1 MVGNTNHGDELMNS
15 SQTSRPD
22 EPLIVAPIPVSHIG
36 IDRPWRWIAA
46 GAADLRS
53 AAAVS
58 LAYGATWVIL
68 SFLICAGL
76 FAAGLFYWLLPAIAG
91 FMFAGP
97 LVAVGTYDI
106 SRRLAAGEKPTLG
119 RAFAAWRINTMQ
131 LALMGMALM
140 IFMIAWLRLAA
151 ILFALFFGAQ
161 TPNPQELYTA
171 LLLTSNGLGMLAVG
185 TAIGAVLSF
194 GAFAISVIAI
204 PMLVDREV
212 SVLEGIEAS
221 VRCVALNF
229 RPMPLWAAILT
240 VFMLIGMLTFFVG
253 LILILPLLG
262 HASWHAYKELVPAP

>member
-1 MVGNTNHGDELMNS
+1 MNAS
-15 SQTSRPD
+15 ETQGQNDGT
-22 EPLIVAPIPVSHIG
+22 VAPIPVSQIG
-36 IDRPWRWIAA
+36 TDRPWRWIAA
-46 GAADLRS
+46 GAADLRR
-53 AAAVS
+53 AAPVS
-58 LAYGATWVIL
+58 LGYGAIWVAL
-68 SFLICAGL
+68 SFIISGGL
-76 FAAGLFYWLLPAIAG
+76 LAAELFYWLLPAIAG

-106 SRRLAAGEKPTLG
+106 SRRLAAGEQPTLG
-119 RAFAAWRINTMQ
+119 HAFGAWRINTMQ

-171 LLLTSNGLGMLAVG
+171 LLLTPNGLGMLAVG

-194 GAFAISVIAI
+194 GAFSISVIAI
-204 PMLVDREV
+204 PMVVDRDV

-229 RPMPLWAAILT
+229 RPMLLWAVILT

-253 LILILPLLG
+253 LILVLPLLG
-262 HASWHAYKELVPAP
+262 HASWHAYRELAPAP